1 MRIAAQARRFAWDIG
16 RETPMGKT
24 KAPDDKPAPA
34 PAAQLGRSDQ
44 PPMEERRTIIA
55 EYVRYLREILKQ
67 LRKRL
72 N

>member
-1 MRIAAQARRFAWDIG
+1 
-16 RETPMGKT
+16 MGKI
-24 KAPDDKPAPA
+24 KVQDDKPAPA

>member
-1 MRIAAQARRFAWDIG
+1 MRIAAQARRIAG
-16 RETPMGKT
+16 TPMGKI
-24 KAPDDKPAPA
+24 KVQDDKPAPA

-55 EYVRYLREILKQ
+55 EYARYLRKILKQ
-67 LRKRL
+67 LSKLL